1 MNTVSIG
8 RWSFVLIAVERV
20 EFISIKSKHVTD
32 THTYIRSTQKHLHS
46 LKLQRAKKV
55 ADIVA

>member
-32 THTYIRSTQKHLHS
+32 TLTNMHTYAAHKSICTH
-46 LKLQRAKKV
+46 
-55 ADIVA
+55 